1 MHHRLVLNGTFSQ
14 MSLVLWVVAGACV
27 DLCLLRSL
35 TWRTSLDFTVV
46 KFVIILFRGH
56 L

>member
-1 MHHRLVLNGTFSQ
+1 MHHRLVFNGTFSQ
-14 MSLVLWVVAGACV
+14 MSLVCVVAGACV